1 MTPLIVT
8 LDSLHDHDHQ
18 TRSCRTRLYVAVL
31 ASCLVLGA
39 WGDGSMRRHDA
50 HTPEACAHRLHVAYD
65 RENGATERL
74 AAFQA
79 CVEGR

>member
-1 MTPLIVT
+1 MTPVLDL

-18 TRSCRTRLYVAVL
+18 TRSRRTRVYVAVL

-50 HTPEACAHRLHVAYD
+50 HTPQVCAARLHIAYD

-74 AAFQA
+74 VAFQA